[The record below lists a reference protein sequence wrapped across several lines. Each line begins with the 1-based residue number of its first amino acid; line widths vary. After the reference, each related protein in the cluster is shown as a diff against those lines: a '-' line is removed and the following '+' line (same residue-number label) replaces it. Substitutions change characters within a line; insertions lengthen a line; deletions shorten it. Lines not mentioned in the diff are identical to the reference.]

1 MLNSNKKAAMEI
13 SMSWIFMI
21 IIGGFFLILAFNIVG
36 KYQENENLKFE
47 FQLKQGIRNA
57 LNDAGR
63 TSGIEQDSI
72 KKIGPIF
79 KDSKVEIEC
88 YKGFAKLNINE
99 ITDDSNAYLR
109 NYPTFMTT
117 IEQGKTENS
126 YIVVENF
133 RLPFKITNML
143 AIVSKKNLIILN
155 ENDKI
160 TKKLLK
166 KFNENS
172 YKGNLYYISEDFNNL
187 DYHKIRAKTRNENL
201 NSIVFVSDKET
212 PEKIFPALD
221 EIITNLNIYTSWVQI
236 DDSTYGEIIIK
247 DKEASE
253 TFNFYDYDKSY
264 SLQTMALFSKREVFK
279 CSYEQLIN
287 SIDISYEFYIQKS
300 DYLKNKSVNEQ
311 ICSSSLSK
319 EIQEVRYNQLKKK
332 LEETQKQI
340 FDEKFNKLDETQ
352 IKLDELKYQ
361 LEFIDDFNCPY
372 VY

>member
-1 MLNSNKKAAMEI
+1 MQKIKTPKKASMEI

-21 IIGGFFLILAFNIVG
+21 IIGGFFLILAFNIVD

-63 TSGIEQDSI
+63 TTGIEQDSI

-99 ITDDSNAYLR
+99 ITDDNNDYLR

-117 IEQGKTENS
+117 IEQGKTENT
-126 YIVVENF
+126 YIVVENY

-143 AIVSKKNLIILN
+143 AIVSKKNLIIFN
-155 ENDKI
+155 ENDQI

-172 YKGNLYYISEDFNNL
+172 YKNNLYYIAEDFSNL
-187 DYHKIRAKTRNENL
+187 DYHKIRAKSRNENL
-201 NSIVFVSDKET
+201 NSIIFVSDKEI
-212 PEKIFPALD
+212 PEKNFPGLD
-221 EIITNLNIYTSWVQI
+221 EIITNLDIYTSWVQL
-236 DDSTYGEIIIK
+236 DDATYGEIIIK
-247 DKEASE
+247 DKEGSK
-253 TFNFYDYDKSY
+253 TYNYYDYDKSY
-264 SLQTMALFSKREVFK
+264 SLQTMALFSKKEVFE
-279 CSYEQLIN
+279 CSYNQLID
-287 SIDISYEFYIQKS
+287 SIDIAYEYFIYKSSYLE
-300 DYLKNKSVNEQ
+300 NKSINEQ

-319 EIQEVRYNQLKKK
+319 EIQEVRYSELKKSFLK
-332 LEETQKQI
+332 HKN
-340 FDEKFNKLDETQ
+340 KFLMINLA
-352 IKLDELKYQ
+352 
-361 LEFIDDFNCPY
+361 N
-372 VY
+372 